1 MLRQMGSKKLYVTK
15 AVSEEDL
22 PRVLKMLDDF
32 YDFDYGFELAY
43 GQEKSLK
50 AEQRAKLAIAMGAA
64 SVMCTGTQPPEPE
77 VIEKL
82 YHQVILEEV

>member
-1 MLRQMGSKKLYVTK
+1 MAGEGAVLITKHGAVYKKEAPEGKLVNGVG
-15 AVSEEDL
+15 AGDSMVAA
-22 PRVLKMLDDF
+22 
-32 YDFDYGFELAY
+32 LAY
-43 GQEKSLK
+43 GQEKGLK

-82 YHQVILEEV
+82 YYQVILEEV